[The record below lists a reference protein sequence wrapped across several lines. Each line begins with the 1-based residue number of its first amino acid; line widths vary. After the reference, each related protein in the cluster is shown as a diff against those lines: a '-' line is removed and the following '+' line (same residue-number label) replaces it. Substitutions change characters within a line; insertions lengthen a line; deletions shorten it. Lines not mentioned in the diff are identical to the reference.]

1 MRYPHVA
8 ARWHLQSNHL
18 VFLSVLDLA
27 ALQGLLDRMR
37 VAGLLCAAF
46 YEPDIGDALTAF
58 AVEPSPLV
66 RKYCGG
72 LPLCLKE
79 CNSPVSGLPASNS
92 LIPISLV
99 PNSLTSIFQF
109 LKT

>member
-1 MRYPHVA
+1 MRYPQVA

-18 VFLSVLDLA
+18 IFLSVPDLPS
-27 ALQGLLDRMR
+27 LQELLDRLCI
-37 VAGLLCAAF
+37 AGLQCATF

-79 CNSPVSGLPASNS
+79 CNS
-92 LIPISLV
+92 LITNLPISIY
-99 PNSLTSIFQF
+99 SIS
-109 LKT
+109 KT